1 MNTVIG
7 LIYSQLKQRTVL
19 PHDLLTLFLLDLRDE
34 NTCESLY
41 ADLVG
46 TLHLSSLRRAD
57 SNENDWS
64 SLAAAARVEKP
75 TANSTKRPVAAVA
88 EADADSS
95 GSSNAGGAT
104 ASNALSV
111 ELAAEQEGA
120 TWTREELE
128 DARRLRVRLDA
139 RNLQAGATDTKSSKV
154 NAICAEVRRAI
165 RSLSDNSATS
175 RYRSTYATA
184 FTQII

>member
-1 MNTVIG
+1 M
-7 LIYSQLKQRTVL
+7 YSQLKQRTVL

-46 TLHLSSLRRAD
+46 SLHLSSLRRAD

-64 SLAAAARVEKP
+64 SLAAAAAARVEKP
-75 TANSTKRPVAAVA
+75 TANSTKRPITAVA

-95 GSSNAGGAT
+95 GSSSAAGAP

-175 RYRSTYATA
+175 RYRST
-184 FTQII
+184 